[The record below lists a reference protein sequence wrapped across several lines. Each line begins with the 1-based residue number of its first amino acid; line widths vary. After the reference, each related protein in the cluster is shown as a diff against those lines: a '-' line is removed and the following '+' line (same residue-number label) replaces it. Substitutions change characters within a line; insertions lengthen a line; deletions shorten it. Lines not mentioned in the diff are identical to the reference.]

1 MRKSATNSEN
11 AQHLHDKLEQF
22 VTSLLVDLDDGLDK
36 RLVRTFLLAWWSS
49 AEVWV
54 IPGPPM
60 LHTSILG
67 SRVETH
73 SVRLNQIPITRAS
86 SA

>member
-22 VTSLLVDLDDGLDK
+22 VTSLLVDLDDGLEK

-54 IPGPPM
+54 IPGPPCCT
-60 LHTSILG
+60 LRSW
-67 SRVETH
+67 V
-73 SVRLNQIPITRAS
+73 RAS
-86 SA
+86 KPTAPD